1 MSEKELQEKIMVYR
15 IVESRIDALMRQ
27 RDLFL
32 NKIVELQNSLA
43 SIDEIAKSKEE
54 ILFPIGSEAYSF
66 GKVADKNKI
75 IVEIGA
81 GVALEKNFEEAKE
94 IIQKRKNDIQTAVKE
109 IQEDVQKLSQSLSSL
124 EFEIQSLAGQKED
137 NEVKEAG

>member
-15 IVESRIDALMRQ
+15 IVESRLDALIRQ

-32 NKIVELQNSLA
+32 NKIVELQNTIA
-43 SIDEIAKSKEE
+43 SIDEIAKSKGE

-66 GKVADKNKI
+66 GKIVDKDKI

-81 GVALEKNFEEAKE
+81 GVALEKNFDEAKE
-94 IIQKRKNDIQTAVKE
+94 IIQKRRADIELAVKE
-109 IQEDVQKLSQSLSSL
+109 IQEDAQKLSELLSSL
-124 EFEIQSLAGQKED
+124 QFEIQHLAEKD
-137 NEVKEAG
+137 NPKEAG

>member
-1 MSEKELQEKIMVYR
+1 MSEKELQEKVMVYR

-32 NKIVELQNSLA
+32 NKILELQNTIA
-43 SIDEIAKSKEE
+43 SVDEIAKSKEE

-66 GKVADKNKI
+66 GKVVDKDKI

-94 IIQKRKNDIQTAVKE
+94 IIRKRKMILKQQLEQFKKMFKNYP
-109 IQEDVQKLSQSLSSL
+109 SLYPL
-124 EFEIQSLAGQKED
+124 W
-137 NEVKEAG
+137 N

>member
-15 IVESRIDALMRQ
+15 IVESRIDALIRQ

-32 NKIVELQNSLA
+32 NKLVELQNTVA
-43 SIDEIAKSKEE
+43 SIDEIAKSNEE

-94 IIQKRKNDIQTAVKE
+94 IIQKRKADIETAVRA

-124 EFEIQSLAGQKED
+124 EMEIQSLAEK
-137 NEVKEAG
+137 KEAG

>member
-15 IVESRIDALMRQ
+15 IVESRLDALIRQ
-27 RDLFL
+27 RDLFV
-32 NKIVELQNSLA
+32 NKIVELQNTLA

-66 GKVADKNKI
+66 GKVVDKDKI

-81 GVALEKNFEEAKE
+81 GVALEKKFEEAKE
-94 IIQKRKNDIQTAVKE
+94 IIQKRKTDIGTAVKA
-109 IQEDVQKLSQSLSSL
+109 IQEDIQKLSQSLSSL
-124 EFEIQSLAGQKED
+124 EFEIQNLSERKER
-137 NEVKEAG
+137 KEAG

>member
-15 IVESRIDALMRQ
+15 IVESRIDALIRQ

-32 NKIVELQNSLA
+32 NKLLELQNSIA
-43 SIDEIAKSKEE
+43 SIDEIAKSNEE
-54 ILFPIGSEAYSF
+54 ILFPIGSDAYSF
-66 GKVADKNKI
+66 GKVVDKNKI

-94 IIQKRKNDIQTAVKE
+94 IIQKRKADIGTAVKA

-124 EFEIQSLAGQKED
+124 ELEIRSLAEK
-137 NEVKEAG
+137 KEAG